1 MRCSLECGKRRV
13 WIVENEECG
22 VACVAGVRQRTG
34 REFWRETALEEGG
47 VGNLGSRPR
56 AREKGGGT
64 G

>member
-1 MRCSLECGKRRV
+1 M
-13 WIVENEECG
+13 ENEECG
-22 VACVAGVRQRTG
+22 EAFVVGVRQGTG

-56 AREKGGGT
+56 AREKGGGA